1 MKTLAPGYKRLQRI
15 EESKL
20 FSSEK
25 TESQTWEANTLKKTF
40 HGLQLHDSELQDR
53 TGQAKTGHDRLVIR
67 LLFFGAKVLK
77 KFGLVQII
85 MP

>member
-1 MKTLAPGYKRLQRI
+1 MGGKHF
-15 EESKL
+15 E
-20 FSSEK
+20 
-25 TESQTWEANTLKKTF
+25 KKTF
-40 HGLQLHDSELQDR
+40 HGFQLHDSELQDR

>member
-25 TESQTWEANTLKKTF
+25 TESQTWEANTLKKKLF
-40 HGLQLHDSELQDR
+40 MDSSCMTVNYR
-53 TGQAKTGHDRLVIR
+53 TGQDRASKNR
-67 LLFFGAKVLK
+67 TQQAGD
-77 KFGLVQII
+77 
-85 MP
+85 

>member
-1 MKTLAPGYKRLQRI
+1 M
-15 EESKL
+15 
-20 FSSEK
+20 
-25 TESQTWEANTLKKTF
+25 KKTF

>member
-1 MKTLAPGYKRLQRI
+1 MK
-15 EESKL
+15 
-20 FSSEK
+20 
-25 TESQTWEANTLKKTF
+25 KKTF
-40 HGLQLHDSELQDR
+40 HGFQLHDSELQDR